1 MEQTKT
7 TTEQKLM
14 RTLMQFNKMSWHQQP
29 VAGCKPSEVRVL
41 FCIKKGRNPH
51 SPEMK
56 VSEIS
61 KCLHVTSPTI
71 TQALKSLEANGLI
84 ERHIDPIDRRAIGV
98 ILTEKGEQVV
108 QQAIDEFL
116 ASTRGLIDYLGEEQ
130 TNQLIDLLSSMF
142 RYFHE
147 REASKSYASWNGEEE
162 A

>member
-1 MEQTKT
+1 MEQTET

-14 RTLMQFNKMSWHQQP
+14 RTLMQFNKIHWHQPP

-51 SPEMK
+51 NPEIK

-61 KCLHVTSPTI
+61 KRLRVTSPTI
-71 TQALKSLEANGLI
+71 TQSLNSLEAHGLI
-84 ERHIDPIDRRAIGV
+84 ERHIDPVDRRAIGV

-130 TNQLIDLLSSMF
+130 TNQLIDLLSSLF

-147 REASKSYASWNGEEE
+147 REANKSYASWNGEEE

>member
-1 MEQTKT
+1 MERTEI

-51 SPEMK
+51 NPEMK
-56 VSEIS
+56 VSDIS
-61 KCLHVTSPTI
+61 KRLHVTSPTI
-71 TQALKSLEANGLI
+71 TQVLKSLEANELI
-84 ERHIDPIDRRAIGV
+84 ERHIDPVDRRAIGV
-98 ILTEKGEQVV
+98 ILTEKGEHVV
-108 QQAIDEFL
+108 QQAMDEFS
-116 ASTRGLIDYLGEEQ
+116 ASTRGLIDYLGEDQ
-130 TNQLIDLLSSMF
+130 TNHLIDLLSSMF

-147 REASKSYASWNGEEE
+147 KEASKYYASWNGEEE

>member
-71 TQALKSLEANGLI
+71 TQALKSLEAHGLI
-84 ERHIDPIDRRAIGV
+84 ERHIDSIDRRAIGV
-98 ILTEKGEQVV
+98 ILTEKGVFSFDTWAHRLFGRGTNE
-108 QQAIDEFL
+108 
-116 ASTRGLIDYLGEEQ
+116 STHRSFIKHVS
-130 TNQLIDLLSSMF
+130 LLS
-142 RYFHE
+142 
-147 REASKSYASWNGEEE
+147 
-162 A
+162 